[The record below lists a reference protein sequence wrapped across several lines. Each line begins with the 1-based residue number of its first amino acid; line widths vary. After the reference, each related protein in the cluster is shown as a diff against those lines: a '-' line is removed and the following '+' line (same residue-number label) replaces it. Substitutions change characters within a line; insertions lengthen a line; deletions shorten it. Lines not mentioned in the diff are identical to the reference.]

1 MHQSYILTL
10 KSSLTPKLQDY
21 LKCILILL
29 FLCTTSDKK
38 ISLYNFVMAYM
49 DILLRDML
57 YPREILVM
65 ICLRF
70 TCNMEKK
77 PATDTYTHCD
87 HANETAAFFICNFCT
102 IFRISNDAPGMLG
115 TLMFASEVL

>member
-1 MHQSYILTL
+1 
-10 KSSLTPKLQDY
+10 
-21 LKCILILL
+21 
-29 FLCTTSDKK
+29 
-38 ISLYNFVMAYM
+38 MAYM

>member
-1 MHQSYILTL
+1 
-10 KSSLTPKLQDY
+10 
-21 LKCILILL
+21 
-29 FLCTTSDKK
+29 
-38 ISLYNFVMAYM
+38 MAYM

-57 YPREILVM
+57 YHREILVM

-87 HANETAAFFICNFCT
+87 HASAVSKRDGC
-102 IFRISNDAPGMLG
+102 IFHM
-115 TLMFASEVL
+115 